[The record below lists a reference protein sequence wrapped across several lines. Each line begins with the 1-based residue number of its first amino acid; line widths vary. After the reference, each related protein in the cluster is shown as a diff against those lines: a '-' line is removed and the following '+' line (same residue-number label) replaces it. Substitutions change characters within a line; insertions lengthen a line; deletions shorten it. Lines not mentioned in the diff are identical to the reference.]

1 MHGAGFNIIYFDD
14 DVVICDKASGLLTVP
29 GIGPEKADCL
39 ISRVKCQFPD
49 ALIVH
54 RLDMDT
60 SGVLVLARN
69 ADAHREIS
77 RQFQDR
83 EIVKFDLAIVEGA
96 PKQDDGEIDL
106 PLGKQAQRSAIHIVD
121 FELGKPSV
129 TKWRVL
135 ERYPTERLGRATSLM
150 ELEPKTGRSHQ
161 LRVHLK
167 AIGHPIVGDHF
178 YAPNEIAML
187 TPRLMLHSA
196 RLEFTHP
203 TSKARVSFISP
214 QPW

>member
-1 MHGAGFNIIYFDD
+1 MRLPSAPNASADG
-14 DVVICDKASGLLTVP
+14 KATNCVRS
-29 GIGPEKADCL
+29 
-39 ISRVKCQFPD
+39 
-49 ALIVH
+49 
-54 RLDMDT
+54 
-60 SGVLVLARN
+60 N
-69 ADAHREIS
+69 AAS
-77 RQFQDR
+77 
-83 EIVKFDLAIVEGA
+83 KL
-96 PKQDDGEIDL
+96 
-106 PLGKQAQRSAIHIVD
+106 
-121 FELGKPSV
+121 ELGKPSV

>member
-1 MHGAGFNIIYFDD
+1 MYAHGYNILFADD
-14 DVVICDKASGLLTVP
+14 CVVVCDKSSGLLSVP

-39 ISRVKCQFPD
+39 IARVKQQFPD
-49 ALIVH
+49 ARIVH

-69 ADAHREIS
+69 ADAHRELS
-77 RQFQDR
+77 RQFEAR
-83 EIVKFDLAIVEGA
+83 EIVKFYLALVDGA
-96 PKQDDGEIDL
+96 PKQDEGVVDL
-106 PLGKQAQRSAIHIVD
+106 PLRKQAQGSAIHIVD

-135 ERYPTERLGRATSLM
+135 ERYPSERLGRATTLV

-178 YAPNEIAML
+178 YSPNEVAML
-187 TPRLMLHSA
+187 SPRLMLHSA

-203 TSKARVSFISP
+203 VSKERVSYAAA